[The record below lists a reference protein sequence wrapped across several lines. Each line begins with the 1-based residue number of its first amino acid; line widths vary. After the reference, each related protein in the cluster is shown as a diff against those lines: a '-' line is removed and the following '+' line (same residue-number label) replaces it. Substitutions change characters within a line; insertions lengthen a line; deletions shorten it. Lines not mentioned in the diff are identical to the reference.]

1 MNTPSRSAQIISL
14 VTLAV
19 VLAAC
24 AGPRPGQPE
33 QAAVTLPA
41 QWRDPLA
48 STQGISLSRWWEAFG
63 DPVLNQLVDQVL
75 AGNSDLA
82 MAAARVQQARASSRL
97 ATAQRMPSLSASG
110 MGAHQGD
117 VDAFGRA
124 RVQDAWQGELSLSY
138 ELDLFGRLADL
149 DAAAR
154 ASLLATDA
162 ARSTLRLALIATT
175 TSTYIGLRAQQ
186 ARLEVLD
193 QTLEMRAQSLQLAR
207 RRAQQGYA
215 SRLEVEQSQSEYAAT
230 EQLIAS
236 TRMSIS
242 RNEHALALLAGQ
254 PALLVA
260 PGAGLQA
267 LTLPA
272 IRPDQ
277 PAALLRQRPDIFQAE
292 QQLVAADHTLDAAR
306 AALMPSLR
314 IGLSGGV
321 VGSNLLPDPLSIFSA
336 GGSILAP
343 LLDGGRLRAQAD
355 ATAARRDEAAYA
367 YQKAVLVAWRDVEDA
382 LAAARGAQAQQ
393 QAVQEQEVALRE
405 ALAMSRKRY
414 RAGYSPY
421 LEQLDAQRGLLSAQL
436 LEVQARADRLSAM
449 VSLAQALGGGWEAE
463 RGQDRSPQASSSLAH
478 P

>member
-14 VTLAV
+14 VTLAAM
-19 VLAAC
+19 LAAC

-41 QWRDPLA
+41 QWREPLA
-48 STQGISLSRWWEAFG
+48 STQGISLSRWWEAFA

-117 VDAFGRA
+117 VDAFGHA
-124 RVQDAWQGELSLSY
+124 RVQDAWQAELSLSY
-138 ELDLFGRLADL
+138 ELDLFGRLADQ

-162 ARSTLRLALIATT
+162 ARSTLRLALIATA
-175 TSTYIGLRAQQ
+175 TSTYIALRAQQ

-242 RNEHALALLAGQ
+242 RNEHALALS
-254 PALLVA
+254 
-260 PGAGLQA
+260 AGLQA

-272 IRPDQ
+272 FRPDQ

-463 RGQDRSPQASSSLAH
+463 RGQDLSPQASSSLAR